1 MMVGR
6 ALDATSYKLLR
17 LMLAATLVGI
27 EGVCVGFAQ
36 TGVPRPDAPVVSRA
50 PTLDDVLEG
59 LQANLHDY
67 RQTVPDLY
75 CNERVESTMQGR
87 GTNLKTVTEATFRL
101 RKRRL
106 EDGTIEF
113 EESRV
118 LRKVDGRPVTANVE
132 KLSGPAILSGVF
144 STGLDI
150 ISEEERG
157 CYKYTLHAGAGRGV
171 PDKQSADNSA
181 TANQAADKRD
191 AEKMVVVEFKDLP
204 QGERERAC
212 VPFESTYGYAVIDPV
227 SMHVVLL
234 EKTTPNYGRIAAMK
248 GEWTWT
254 VEYGPVQLLGKTFWV
269 PKTIRSTSM
278 TKDHSYTWSFDG
290 TYADYHLFHAE
301 SRIVPVEP

>member
-6 ALDATSYKLLR
+6 ASGATSYKLQLW
-17 LMLAATLVGI
+17 MLAAMLAGLAGVG
-27 EGVCVGFAQ
+27 VGFAQ
-36 TGVPRPDAPVVSRA
+36 AGVPGPDAPAVSRA
-50 PTLDDVLEG
+50 LTLDDVLEG

-106 EDGTIEF
+106 EDGTIVF
-113 EESRV
+113 DESRV
-118 LRKVDGRPVTANVE
+118 LRKVDGRPVTADVE

-144 STGLDI
+144 STGLDL

-157 CYKYTLHAGAGRGV
+157 CYEYTLRAGAGSGA
-171 PDKQSADNSA
+171 PEKQPSDPSA
-181 TANQAADKRD
+181 TVNRVGDKRD
-191 AEKMVVVEFKDLP
+191 AEKMVVEFKDLP
-204 QGERERAC
+204 RGERERAC
-212 VPFESTYGYAVIDPV
+212 APFESTYGYAVLDPA

-234 EKTTPNYGRIAAMK
+234 EKTTPDYGPIAGMK

-269 PKTIRSTSM
+269 PKRIRSMSM

-290 TYADYHLFHAE
+290 TYSEYHLFHAE
-301 SRIVPVEP
+301 SRIVPAEP

>member
-1 MMVGR
+1 MMVGQ
-6 ALDATSYKLLR
+6 ASGATSYKFQV
-17 LMLAATLVGI
+17 LMLAATLVGM
-27 EGVCVGFAQ
+27 EGGCVRVGAAQ
-36 TGVPRPDAPVVSRA
+36 TGVPRPDAPVGSRA
-50 PTLDDVLEG
+50 LTLDDVLEG

-75 CNERVESTMQGR
+75 CNERVESTLQGR
-87 GTNLKTVTEATFRL
+87 GTNQKTVTEATFRL

-118 LRKVDGRPVTANVE
+118 LRKVDGRPVTENVE

-144 STGLDI
+144 STGLDL

-157 CYKYTLHAGAGRGV
+157 CYEYTLRTGAGTGV
-171 PDKQSADNSA
+171 PEKQPSD
-181 TANQAADKRD
+181 QRD
-191 AEKMVVVEFKDLP
+191 AEKMVVEFKDLP

-212 VPFESTYGYAVIDPV
+212 APFESTYGYAVIDPV
-227 SMHVVLL
+227 SLHVVLL
-234 EKTTPNYGRIAAMK
+234 EKTTPDYGRITGMK

-269 PKTIRSTSM
+269 PKTIRSTNM

-290 TYADYHLFHAE
+290 TYTDYHLFHAE
-301 SRIVPVEP
+301 SRIVPAEP